1 MQPITNKATTIALMN
16 GFPLLL
22 DGLAEF
28 IKENHE
34 SVEIVSQDISVL
46 QASERLQY
54 QQADVLITDLCG
66 QNETTFIGCSRL
78 LDLCATL
85 PRLRVLVYT
94 HCKESDVL
102 SKLAARRSISLIER
116 SGSISRVG
124 GYLQRFL
131 CGEQVI
137 SPSINHLLAR
147 RPDCDFGK
155 LHKLT
160 RSENDVLLY
169 LFNGLSLGQIAER
182 KNLSVKTISAHKC
195 NAMRKLHL
203 ANDSELFSLRNSFT
217 FL

>member
-1 MQPITNKATTIALMN
+1 MQPITHKAIGIALMN
-16 GFPLLL
+16 GFPILL
-22 DGLAEF
+22 DGLADF

-34 SVEIVSQDISVL
+34 NVEIISQDISMF

-54 QQADVLITDLCG
+54 QQADVLIADLYG
-66 QNETTFIGCSRL
+66 QNETISIGCSRL
-78 LDLCATL
+78 LDLCSIQ
-85 PRLRVLVYT
+85 PRLRVLIYT

-102 SKLAARRSISLIER
+102 SKLAARSSISLIER
-116 SGSISRVG
+116 SGSISKVG
-124 GYLQRFL
+124 GYLTRFL
-131 CGEQVI
+131 SGEQVI
-137 SPSINHLLAR
+137 SPSINNLLVR

-155 LHKLT
+155 LRKLT
-160 RSENDVLLY
+160 RSENDVLLS
-169 LFNGLSLGQIAER
+169 LLNGLSLGQIAEC